1 MEKIASFTIDHIKLQ
16 PGIYVS
22 RKDQI
27 GQEVVTT
34 FDLRMTSP
42 NEEPVMNTAE
52 VHTIEHLGATYLRN
66 KEEIRDKVIY
76 FGPMGCR
83 TGFYLLLA
91 GACRLSAQCDD
102 MIAQV
107 VNPLVVSAI
116 FSLVASTAYGEAW
129 KAVAKS
135 SPANLA
141 KFYLAAL
148 VLKLMA
154 GTLVFLI
161 YVLVCDKQNILGFTA
176 IFALF
181 YVVLLV
187 FDCIYFARVEKKNR
201 LS

>member
-1 MEKIASFTIDHIKLQ
+1 MEKDEKLRLQTIRQASIRYK
-16 PGIYVS
+16 
-22 RKDQI
+22 QI
-27 GQEVVTT
+27 S
-34 FDLRMTSP
+34 LWL
-42 NEEPVMNTAE
+42 TAA
-52 VHTIEHLGATYLRN
+52 VA
-66 KEEIRDKVIY
+66 
-76 FGPMGCR
+76 
-83 TGFYLLLA
+83 LA
-91 GACRLSAQCDD
+91 VLFACRLSAQCDD

-135 SPANLA
+135 SPVNLA
-141 KFYLAAL
+141 KFYMAAL
-148 VLKLMA
+148 VIKMIA

>member
-1 MEKIASFTIDHIKLQ
+1 MEKDEKLRLQTIRQASIRYK
-16 PGIYVS
+16 
-22 RKDQI
+22 QI
-27 GQEVVTT
+27 S
-34 FDLRMTSP
+34 LWL
-42 NEEPVMNTAE
+42 TAA
-52 VHTIEHLGATYLRN
+52 VA
-66 KEEIRDKVIY
+66 
-76 FGPMGCR
+76 
-83 TGFYLLLA
+83 LA
-91 GACRLSAQCDD
+91 VLFACRLSAQCDD

-116 FSLVASTAYGEAW
+116 FSLAASTAYGESW

-141 KFYLAAL
+141 RFYMAAL
-148 VLKLMA
+148 VLKLMS

-161 YVLVCDKQNILGFTA
+161 YVLVCDRQNILGFTA

>member
-1 MEKIASFTIDHIKLQ
+1 MEKDEKLRLQTIRQASIRYK
-16 PGIYVS
+16 
-22 RKDQI
+22 QI
-27 GQEVVTT
+27 S
-34 FDLRMTSP
+34 LWL
-42 NEEPVMNTAE
+42 TAA
-52 VHTIEHLGATYLRN
+52 VA
-66 KEEIRDKVIY
+66 
-76 FGPMGCR
+76 
-83 TGFYLLLA
+83 LA
-91 GACRLSAQCDD
+91 VLFVCRLSAQCDD

-141 KFYLAAL
+141 KFYMAAL
-148 VLKLMA
+148 VIKMIA

-161 YVLVCDKQNILGFTA
+161 YVLTCDRQNILGFTA

>member
-1 MEKIASFTIDHIKLQ
+1 MEKDEKLRLQTIRQASIRYK
-16 PGIYVS
+16 
-22 RKDQI
+22 QI
-27 GQEVVTT
+27 S
-34 FDLRMTSP
+34 LWL
-42 NEEPVMNTAE
+42 TAA
-52 VHTIEHLGATYLRN
+52 VA
-66 KEEIRDKVIY
+66 
-76 FGPMGCR
+76 
-83 TGFYLLLA
+83 LA
-91 GACRLSAQCDD
+91 VLFACRLSAQCDD

-135 SPANLA
+135 SPAKLA
-141 KFYLAAL
+141 KFYMAAL
-148 VLKLMA
+148 VIKMVA

-176 IFALF
+176 VFALF

>member
-1 MEKIASFTIDHIKLQ
+1 MEKDEKLRLQTIRQASIRYK
-16 PGIYVS
+16 
-22 RKDQI
+22 QI
-27 GQEVVTT
+27 S
-34 FDLRMTSP
+34 LWL
-42 NEEPVMNTAE
+42 TAA
-52 VHTIEHLGATYLRN
+52 VA
-66 KEEIRDKVIY
+66 
-76 FGPMGCR
+76 
-83 TGFYLLLA
+83 LA
-91 GACRLSAQCDD
+91 VLFACRLSAQCDD

-116 FSLVASTAYGEAW
+116 FSLAASTAYGEAW

-141 KFYLAAL
+141 RFYLAAL

-161 YVLVCDKQNILGFTA
+161 YVLVCDRQNILGFTA

>member
-1 MEKIASFTIDHIKLQ
+1 MEKDEKLRLQTIRQASIRYK
-16 PGIYVS
+16 
-22 RKDQI
+22 QI
-27 GQEVVTT
+27 S
-34 FDLRMTSP
+34 LWL
-42 NEEPVMNTAE
+42 TAA
-52 VHTIEHLGATYLRN
+52 VA
-66 KEEIRDKVIY
+66 
-76 FGPMGCR
+76 
-83 TGFYLLLA
+83 LA
-91 GACRLSAQCDD
+91 VLFACRLSAQCDD

-141 KFYLAAL
+141 KFYLAAMM
-148 VLKLMA
+148 LKMMA
-154 GTLVFLI
+154 GVLVFLI
-161 YVLVCDKQNILGFTA
+161 YVLVCDRQNILGFTA

>member
-1 MEKIASFTIDHIKLQ
+1 MEKDEKLRLQTIRQTSIRYK
-16 PGIYVS
+16 
-22 RKDQI
+22 QI
-27 GQEVVTT
+27 S
-34 FDLRMTSP
+34 LWL
-42 NEEPVMNTAE
+42 TAA
-52 VHTIEHLGATYLRN
+52 VA
-66 KEEIRDKVIY
+66 
-76 FGPMGCR
+76 
-83 TGFYLLLA
+83 LA
-91 GACRLSAQCDD
+91 VLFACRLSAQCDD
-102 MIAQV
+102 MIPQI

-141 KFYLAAL
+141 KFYLAAMM
-148 VLKLMA
+148 LKMMA
-154 GTLVFLI
+154 GVLVFLI

>member
-1 MEKIASFTIDHIKLQ
+1 MEKDEKLRLQTIRQASIRYK
-16 PGIYVS
+16 
-22 RKDQI
+22 QI
-27 GQEVVTT
+27 S
-34 FDLRMTSP
+34 LWL
-42 NEEPVMNTAE
+42 TAA
-52 VHTIEHLGATYLRN
+52 VA
-66 KEEIRDKVIY
+66 
-76 FGPMGCR
+76 
-83 TGFYLLLA
+83 LA
-91 GACRLSAQCDD
+91 VLFACRLSAQCDD

-116 FSLVASTAYGEAW
+116 FSLV
-129 KAVAKS
+129 VAKS

>member
-1 MEKIASFTIDHIKLQ
+1 MEKEEKLRLQTIRQASIRYK
-16 PGIYVS
+16 
-22 RKDQI
+22 QI
-27 GQEVVTT
+27 S
-34 FDLRMTSP
+34 LWL
-42 NEEPVMNTAE
+42 TAA
-52 VHTIEHLGATYLRN
+52 VA
-66 KEEIRDKVIY
+66 
-76 FGPMGCR
+76 
-83 TGFYLLLA
+83 LA
-91 GACRLSAQCDD
+91 VLFACRLSAQCDD

-116 FSLVASTAYGEAW
+116 FSLAASTAYGEAW

-161 YVLVCDKQNILGFTA
+161 YVLVCDRQNILGFTA

>member
-1 MEKIASFTIDHIKLQ
+1 MEKDEKLRLQTIRQASIRYK
-16 PGIYVS
+16 
-22 RKDQI
+22 QI
-27 GQEVVTT
+27 S
-34 FDLRMTSP
+34 LWL
-42 NEEPVMNTAE
+42 TAA
-52 VHTIEHLGATYLRN
+52 VA
-66 KEEIRDKVIY
+66 
-76 FGPMGCR
+76 
-83 TGFYLLLA
+83 LA
-91 GACRLSAQCDD
+91 VLFACRLSAQCDD

-141 KFYLAAL
+141 KFYLVAMM
-148 VLKLMA
+148 LKMMA
-154 GTLVFLI
+154 GVLVFLI

-201 LS
+201 PS

>member
-1 MEKIASFTIDHIKLQ
+1 MEKDEKLRLQTIRQASIRYK
-16 PGIYVS
+16 
-22 RKDQI
+22 QI
-27 GQEVVTT
+27 S
-34 FDLRMTSP
+34 LWL
-42 NEEPVMNTAE
+42 TAA
-52 VHTIEHLGATYLRN
+52 VA
-66 KEEIRDKVIY
+66 
-76 FGPMGCR
+76 
-83 TGFYLLLA
+83 LA
-91 GACRLSAQCDD
+91 VLFACRLSAQCDD

-141 KFYLAAL
+141 KFYMAAL
-148 VLKLMA
+148 VIKMIT

-181 YVVLLV
+181 YVMLLV

>member
-1 MEKIASFTIDHIKLQ
+1 MEKDEKLRLQTIRQASIRYK
-16 PGIYVS
+16 
-22 RKDQI
+22 QI
-27 GQEVVTT
+27 S
-34 FDLRMTSP
+34 LWL
-42 NEEPVMNTAE
+42 TAA
-52 VHTIEHLGATYLRN
+52 VA
-66 KEEIRDKVIY
+66 
-76 FGPMGCR
+76 
-83 TGFYLLLA
+83 LA
-91 GACRLSAQCDD
+91 VLFACRLSAQCDD

-141 KFYLAAL
+141 KFYLVAMM
-148 VLKLMA
+148 LKMMA
-154 GTLVFLI
+154 GVLVFLI

-187 FDCIYFARVEKKNR
+187 FDCIYFTRVEKKNR

>member
-1 MEKIASFTIDHIKLQ
+1 MEKDEKLRLQTIRQASIRYK
-16 PGIYVS
+16 
-22 RKDQI
+22 QI
-27 GQEVVTT
+27 S
-34 FDLRMTSP
+34 LWL
-42 NEEPVMNTAE
+42 TAA
-52 VHTIEHLGATYLRN
+52 VA
-66 KEEIRDKVIY
+66 
-76 FGPMGCR
+76 
-83 TGFYLLLA
+83 LA
-91 GACRLSAQCDD
+91 VLFVCRLSAQCDD
-102 MIAQV
+102 MIAQI

-116 FSLVASTAYGEAW
+116 FSLVASIAYGEAW

-141 KFYLAAL
+141 KFYMAAL
-148 VLKLMA
+148 VIKMVA

>member
-1 MEKIASFTIDHIKLQ
+1 MEKEEKLRLQTIRQASIRYK
-16 PGIYVS
+16 
-22 RKDQI
+22 QI
-27 GQEVVTT
+27 S
-34 FDLRMTSP
+34 LWL
-42 NEEPVMNTAE
+42 TAA
-52 VHTIEHLGATYLRN
+52 VA
-66 KEEIRDKVIY
+66 
-76 FGPMGCR
+76 
-83 TGFYLLLA
+83 LA
-91 GACRLSAQCDD
+91 VLFACRLSAQCDD

-107 VNPLVVSAI
+107 VNPLIVSAI
-116 FSLVASTAYGEAW
+116 FSLIASTAYGEAW

-135 SPANLA
+135 SPVNLA

-161 YVLVCDKQNILGFTA
+161 YVLVCDRQNILGFTA

>member
-1 MEKIASFTIDHIKLQ
+1 MEKDEKLRLQTIRQASIK
-16 PGIYVS
+16 Y
-22 RKDQI
+22 KQI
-27 GQEVVTT
+27 S
-34 FDLRMTSP
+34 LWL
-42 NEEPVMNTAE
+42 TAA
-52 VHTIEHLGATYLRN
+52 VA
-66 KEEIRDKVIY
+66 
-76 FGPMGCR
+76 
-83 TGFYLLLA
+83 LA
-91 GACRLSAQCDD
+91 VLFACRLSAQCDD

-129 KAVAKS
+129 KAIAKS

-161 YVLVCDKQNILGFTA
+161 YVLVCGKQNILGFTA

>member
-1 MEKIASFTIDHIKLQ
+1 MEKDEKLRLQTIRQASIRYK
-16 PGIYVS
+16 
-22 RKDQI
+22 QI
-27 GQEVVTT
+27 S
-34 FDLRMTSP
+34 LWL
-42 NEEPVMNTAE
+42 TAA
-52 VHTIEHLGATYLRN
+52 VA
-66 KEEIRDKVIY
+66 
-76 FGPMGCR
+76 
-83 TGFYLLLA
+83 LA
-91 GACRLSAQCDD
+91 VLFACRLSAQCDD

-116 FSLVASTAYGEAW
+116 FSLAASTAYGEAW

-141 KFYLAAL
+141 RFYMAAL
-148 VLKLMA
+148 VIKMIA

-161 YVLVCDKQNILGFTA
+161 YVLVCDRQNILGFTA

-181 YVVLLV
+181 YVMLLV

>member
-1 MEKIASFTIDHIKLQ
+1 MEKDEKLRLQTIRQASIRYK
-16 PGIYVS
+16 
-22 RKDQI
+22 QI
-27 GQEVVTT
+27 S
-34 FDLRMTSP
+34 LWL
-42 NEEPVMNTAE
+42 TAA
-52 VHTIEHLGATYLRN
+52 VA
-66 KEEIRDKVIY
+66 
-76 FGPMGCR
+76 
-83 TGFYLLLA
+83 LA
-91 GACRLSAQCDD
+91 VLFACRLSAQCDD

-141 KFYLAAL
+141 KFYLAAMM
-148 VLKLMA
+148 LKMMA
-154 GTLVFLI
+154 GVLVFLI
-161 YVLVCDKQNILGFTA
+161 YVLVCDKQNILGFTV

-187 FDCIYFARVEKKNR
+187 FDCIYFARVEKKSR

>member
-1 MEKIASFTIDHIKLQ
+1 MEKDEKLRLQTIRQASTRYK
-16 PGIYVS
+16 
-22 RKDQI
+22 QI
-27 GQEVVTT
+27 S
-34 FDLRMTSP
+34 LWL
-42 NEEPVMNTAE
+42 TAA
-52 VHTIEHLGATYLRN
+52 VA
-66 KEEIRDKVIY
+66 
-76 FGPMGCR
+76 
-83 TGFYLLLA
+83 LA
-91 GACRLSAQCDD
+91 VLFACRLSAQCDD

-107 VNPLVVSAI
+107 VNPRVVSAI

-154 GTLVFLI
+154 GTLVFFI

>member
-1 MEKIASFTIDHIKLQ
+1 MEKDEKLRLQTIRQASIRYK
-16 PGIYVS
+16 
-22 RKDQI
+22 QI
-27 GQEVVTT
+27 S
-34 FDLRMTSP
+34 LWL
-42 NEEPVMNTAE
+42 TAA
-52 VHTIEHLGATYLRN
+52 VA
-66 KEEIRDKVIY
+66 
-76 FGPMGCR
+76 
-83 TGFYLLLA
+83 LA
-91 GACRLSAQCDD
+91 VLFACRLSAQCDD

-141 KFYLAAL
+141 KFYMAAL
-148 VLKLMA
+148 VIKMIA

-161 YVLVCDKQNILGFTA
+161 FVLVCDRQNILGFTV
-176 IFALF
+176 IFAPF
-181 YVVLLV
+181 YVMLLV

>member
-1 MEKIASFTIDHIKLQ
+1 MEKDEKLRLQTIRQASIRYK
-16 PGIYVS
+16 
-22 RKDQI
+22 QI
-27 GQEVVTT
+27 S
-34 FDLRMTSP
+34 LWL
-42 NEEPVMNTAE
+42 TAA
-52 VHTIEHLGATYLRN
+52 VA
-66 KEEIRDKVIY
+66 
-76 FGPMGCR
+76 
-83 TGFYLLLA
+83 LA
-91 GACRLSAQCDD
+91 VLFACRLSAQCDD
-102 MIAQV
+102 MIDQV

-141 KFYLAAL
+141 KFYMAAL
-148 VLKLMA
+148 VIKMVA

-187 FDCIYFARVEKKNR
+187 FDCIYFSRVEKKNN
-201 LS
+201 LNKK

>member
-1 MEKIASFTIDHIKLQ
+1 MEKDEKLRLQTIRQASIRYK
-16 PGIYVS
+16 
-22 RKDQI
+22 QI
-27 GQEVVTT
+27 S
-34 FDLRMTSP
+34 LWL
-42 NEEPVMNTAE
+42 TAA
-52 VHTIEHLGATYLRN
+52 VA
-66 KEEIRDKVIY
+66 
-76 FGPMGCR
+76 
-83 TGFYLLLA
+83 LA
-91 GACRLSAQCDD
+91 VLFACRLSAQCDD
-102 MIAQV
+102 MIPQV

-141 KFYLAAL
+141 KFYLVAMM
-148 VLKLMA
+148 LKMMA
-154 GTLVFLI
+154 GVLVFLI

-187 FDCIYFARVEKKNR
+187 FDCIYFARVEKKSR

>member
-1 MEKIASFTIDHIKLQ
+1 MEKDEKLRLQTIRQASIRYK
-16 PGIYVS
+16 
-22 RKDQI
+22 QI
-27 GQEVVTT
+27 S
-34 FDLRMTSP
+34 LWL
-42 NEEPVMNTAE
+42 TAA
-52 VHTIEHLGATYLRN
+52 VA
-66 KEEIRDKVIY
+66 
-76 FGPMGCR
+76 
-83 TGFYLLLA
+83 LA
-91 GACRLSAQCDD
+91 VLFACRLSAQCDD

-141 KFYLAAL
+141 KFYMAAL
-148 VLKLMA
+148 VIKMVA

-161 YVLVCDKQNILGFTA
+161 YVLTCDRQNILGFTA

-187 FDCIYFARVEKKNR
+187 FDCIYFSRVEKKNN
-201 LS
+201 LNKK